1 LTQNEELLLRR
12 VNLPVS
18 SDYTSLSAGHEVAEK
33 LQTRWE
39 LAPGA
44 VFNAS
49 YVKTFLER
57 NGSLLPG
64 DFTQSDDVELFT
76 DCRDAT
82 VAVYFHLMQGPHLA
96 LDRTK
101 HVDCPPPAEKRKK
114 QRSNESTIGW
124 GSSGD
129 GSDHNRRS
137 PQ

>member
-1 LTQNEELLLRR
+1 MDKLEILG
-12 VNLPVS
+12 PP
-18 SDYTSLSAGHEVAEK
+18 EVAEK

-44 VFNAS
+44 VFNAG
-49 YVKTFLER
+49 YVKTFLEK

-82 VAVYFHLMQGPHLA
+82 VSVHLHLMQGPQHLA

-101 HVDCPPPAEKRKK
+101 HVDCPPPAEKRRK
-114 QRSNESTIGW
+114 Q
-124 GSSGD
+124 
-129 GSDHNRRS
+129 
-137 PQ
+137 